1 MILLILKRLFC
12 WVNNQNRSNPLI
24 SFIKEF
30 NQYCLAVLKKL
41 FDFFLFS
48 SLYISLCAV
57 VMLYQTYQLLIHNEP
72 PVVLLLF
79 IFFSTVC
86 SYNFHWWLTPT
97 SVHNSQRIYW
107 AQQHKGLHLFLYII
121 GLIACVILFFFIR
134 QHWLAIAFGGLLTF
148 LYSAP
153 KLPQTFFKALK
164 KIAVGKTI
172 FLSFVWMYVTS
183 LLPVF
188 VSGIAFDTG
197 IFLFAGSRFFLI
209 YSICILFDYRDRDDD
224 KADGIRSMITYFNE
238 KGINILFTISL
249 LLFAVCTLSLYQ
261 FNFTVRDIIFLLIP
275 GGIVAALYQKAKTSY
290 SDYLFYFILD
300 GLMML
305 SGLLMLVGKI

>member
-1 MILLILKRLFC
+1 MLRKI
-12 WVNNQNRSNPLI
+12 
-24 SFIKEF
+24 
-30 NQYCLAVLKKL
+30 

-48 SLYISLCAV
+48 SLFISLCAV
-57 VMLYQTYQLLIHNEP
+57 VMVYQTYQLLIYEQP
-72 PVVLLLF
+72 SATLLLF

-97 SVHNSQRIYW
+97 SVHSSQRIYW

-121 GLIACVILFFFIR
+121 GLVACVIFFFLLR
-134 QHWLAIAFGGLLTF
+134 KHWLAIAFGGILTF

-153 KLPQTFFKALK
+153 KLPQTVFKALK
-164 KIAVGKTI
+164 KIAIGKTI
-172 FLSFVWMYVTS
+172 FLSFVWMYVTT

-188 VSGIAFDTG
+188 VSGTAFN
-197 IFLFAGSRFFLI
+197 IKILLFSISRFFLI

-238 KGINILFTISL
+238 KGIDRLFAISL
-249 LLFAVCTLSLYQ
+249 MLFAVSSIALYL
-261 FNFTVRDIIFLLIP
+261 FNLTIIDTIILLIP
-275 GGIVAALYQKAKTSY
+275 GIIVSVLYRRAKASY
-290 SDYLFYFILD
+290 SDYLFYFTLD

-305 SGLLMLVGKI
+305 SALLMLVRKI